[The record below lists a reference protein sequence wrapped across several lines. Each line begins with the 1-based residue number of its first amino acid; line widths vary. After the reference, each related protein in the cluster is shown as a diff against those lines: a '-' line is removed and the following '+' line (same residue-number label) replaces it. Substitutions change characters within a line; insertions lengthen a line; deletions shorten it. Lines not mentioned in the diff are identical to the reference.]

1 MLLLLMK
8 LRFIER
14 VDNFFFFV
22 DMLIF
27 GFFMFVG
34 KKENKIVKR
43 YLLNIFLIFL
53 IYILII
59 F

>member
-1 MLLLLMK
+1 MK

-14 VDNFFFFV
+14 VDNFFFLV